1 MKKPN
6 VKNIIAIRNYRRW
19 LLEAKGLNEKSVV
32 KMERAIHLYRDFT
45 EDEDFNRFNADRA
58 INFKNF
64 LKQKKYRGNAM
75 APNSYRTYLIHLR
88 GFFTWLC
95 TQSGYYSFVE
105 VPEGDYQIMI
115 VEPLGYASDG
125 NPKTTTVVASETSIV
140 DFNLTEVVVIN
151 QARSKGYWK
160 HQFDVYVGNRGNAQ
174 ESEQDLNDYITLV
187 QEHYNLHYDIFTDL
201 TTLEDWQAILS
212 LKGNHPMADR
222 AKQHLSALILN
233 MVSNKIGQY
242 TVVTDDGRDVGDVVQ
257 YVSELI
263 IDGDDTND
271 ELAKDLAE
279 SVNNQQTIA
288 TGIVPEG
295 TIVFKQGLLSGEVLT
310 YKLFDNYPN
319 PFNPAT
325 TIKYQI
331 PNAGFVTLNVYD
343 VLGNEVATLVN
354 ERKEEGRYE
363 ITFDAST
370 LSSGVYIYQLRV
382 NEFVDTKKM
391 ILMK

>member
-1 MKKPN
+1 
-6 VKNIIAIRNYRRW
+6 
-19 LLEAKGLNEKSVV
+19 
-32 KMERAIHLYRDFT
+32 
-45 EDEDFNRFNADRA
+45 
-58 INFKNF
+58 
-64 LKQKKYRGNAM
+64 
-75 APNSYRTYLIHLR
+75 
-88 GFFTWLC
+88 
-95 TQSGYYSFVE
+95 
-105 VPEGDYQIMI
+105 
-115 VEPLGYASDG
+115 
-125 NPKTTTVVASETSIV
+125 
-140 DFNLTEVVVIN
+140 
-151 QARSKGYWK
+151 
-160 HQFDVYVGNRGNAQ
+160 
-174 ESEQDLNDYITLV
+174 
-187 QEHYNLHYDIFTDL
+187 
-201 TTLEDWQAILS
+201 
-212 LKGNHPMADR
+212 MADR

>member
-125 NPKTTTVVASETSIV
+125 NPKTTTVVASET
-140 DFNLTEVVVIN
+140 
-151 QARSKGYWK
+151 
-160 HQFDVYVGNRGNAQ
+160 
-174 ESEQDLNDYITLV
+174 
-187 QEHYNLHYDIFTDL
+187 
-201 TTLEDWQAILS
+201 
-212 LKGNHPMADR
+212 
-222 AKQHLSALILN
+222 
-233 MVSNKIGQY
+233 
-242 TVVTDDGRDVGDVVQ
+242 
-257 YVSELI
+257 
-263 IDGDDTND
+263 
-271 ELAKDLAE
+271 
-279 SVNNQQTIA
+279 
-288 TGIVPEG
+288 
-295 TIVFKQGLLSGEVLT
+295 
-310 YKLFDNYPN
+310 
-319 PFNPAT
+319 
-325 TIKYQI
+325 
-331 PNAGFVTLNVYD
+331 
-343 VLGNEVATLVN
+343 
-354 ERKEEGRYE
+354 
-363 ITFDAST
+363 
-370 LSSGVYIYQLRV
+370 
-382 NEFVDTKKM
+382 
-391 ILMK
+391 